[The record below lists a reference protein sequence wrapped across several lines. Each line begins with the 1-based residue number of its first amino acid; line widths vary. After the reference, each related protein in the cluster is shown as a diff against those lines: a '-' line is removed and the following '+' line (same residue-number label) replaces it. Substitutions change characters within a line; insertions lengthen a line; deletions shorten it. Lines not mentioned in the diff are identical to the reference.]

1 MPGLGEAFRAAR
13 EARNLSL
20 SDVADQIHIRSVY
33 LQAIEEEDWSAIAA
47 PVYVRGFI
55 RTYARFLGLD
65 PQIAIEQFNA
75 VAGET
80 TTVQAP
86 VTVSAPRRRPSIWLW
101 VGGAAAALLVG
112 LVAFNY
118 LQLQRSSVTP
128 GTADASPAAL
138 ITPSAPATVV
148 AASSPEGTASAA
160 AGPSTSPEGS
170 PAATSPAP
178 GSVSPSPAASAS
190 PKAKPGSA
198 LAIRFVQKSWVRVDV
213 DGQNKEEGVF
223 DKGVQLNFNGKVAT
237 VRAGNAA
244 GVDVTVNGK
253 HQGPLGAA
261 GDVVERT
268 YALTNKVNG

>member
-20 SDVADQIHIRSVY
+20 SDVADQIHIRTVY

-86 VTVSAPRRRPSIWLW
+86 IRVTAARSGPSPWLW

-118 LQLQRSSVTP
+118 LQLQRSSPTP
-128 GTADASPAAL
+128 DTTDATPAAAV
-138 ITPSAPATVV
+138 TV
-148 AASSPEGTASAA
+148 AAGAPIHAA
-160 AGPSTSPEGS
+160 A
-170 PAATSPAP
+170 
-178 GSVSPSPAASAS
+178 SPAASATPIVEAASAAPQATDAAGS
-190 PKAKPGSA
+190 PAASPSPAPSPLPTPKTAA
-198 LAIRFVQKSWVRVDV
+198 LAIRVVEKSWLRVVV
-213 DGQNKEEGVF
+213 DGENKEEGVF
-223 DKGVQLNFNGKVAT
+223 DKGTQWSFNGKVAT
-237 VRAGNAA
+237 VRAGNAG

-253 HQGPLGAA
+253 DQGRLGAA
-261 GDVVERT
+261 GDVVEKT
-268 YALTNKVNG
+268 YELVSHKANG